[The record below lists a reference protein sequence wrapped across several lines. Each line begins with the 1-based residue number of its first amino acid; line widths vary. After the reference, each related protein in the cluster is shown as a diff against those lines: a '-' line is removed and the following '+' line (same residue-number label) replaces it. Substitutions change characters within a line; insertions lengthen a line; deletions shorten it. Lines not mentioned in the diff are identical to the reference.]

1 MASCALALIT
11 VVAEGASVSLEA
23 TDNYASE
30 ASPPGITN
38 IGLFT
43 FTRTGEVT
51 NALTVHFSVSGTAT
65 PLVDYKNISNSIT
78 FPAGLASVDL
88 TVEAIYSR
96 DVEPT
101 ESVIVTLLASAEYEI
116 SASSNATVNIW
127 KNDYNDPS
135 PPTVVIWSD
144 GSGAEQVYPGGFVNT
159 LVFTFYRGGPTNQP
173 LTVAYNLS
181 GTAVPGVDYT
191 GGSSNLITIP
201 PGSNRAYL
209 ELTPIDDSIAEG
221 YESVIVGISPSP
233 LYVIGSRAQAVGEII
248 DNDAGPIPTIN
259 REWLSKL
266 NGALTFK
273 VNGTPGQTFLIYDS
287 TNLVDWTLVTANP
300 IPAGGTFIEATNI
313 APTELRFFRAVL
325 Q

>member
-1 MASCALALIT
+1 MASCALALSNM
-11 VVAEGASVSLEA
+11 VAEGASVSMEA

-30 ASPPGITN
+30 FSSPGITN

-101 ESVIVTLLASAEYEI
+101 ESVIVMLLASAEYEI
-116 SASSNATVNIW
+116 GASSNATVNIW

-135 PPTVVIWSD
+135 PPTVVVGSD
-144 GSGAEQVYPGGFVNT
+144 GSGGEQVYSGGFVNT

-233 LYVIGSRAQAVGEII
+233 LYIIGNRAQAVGEII

-259 REWLSKL
+259 REWISNS
-266 NGALTFK
+266 NGQFTFK
-273 VNGTPGQTFLIYDS
+273 VNGTPGQNFLIYTS
-287 TNLVDWTLVTANP
+287 TNVVDWSLAITNAV
-300 IPAGGTFIEATNI
+300 PAGGIFIEYTNTAPATG
-313 APTELRFFRAVL
+313 RFFRAVL